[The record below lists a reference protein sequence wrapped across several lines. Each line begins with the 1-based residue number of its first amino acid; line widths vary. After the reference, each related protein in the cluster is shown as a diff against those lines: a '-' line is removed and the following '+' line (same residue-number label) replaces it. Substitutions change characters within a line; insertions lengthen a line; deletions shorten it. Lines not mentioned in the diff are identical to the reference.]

1 MNLVIVESPAKA
13 KTINKYLG
21 DNYKVLASYGHIRD
35 LPSKNGSVDPDQD
48 FKMEWEIDSF
58 SKKYLKEITDAAKDS
73 SKIILATDPDRE
85 GEAIAWHVKEYLNE
99 KKLLKDKEIERVV
112 FNEITKKAVIH
123 GIENP
128 RQIEPLLV
136 DAYMARR
143 ALDYLVGFNISPILW
158 TKLPGSKS
166 AGRVQSV
173 ALKLITEREHE
184 IESFQPEE
192 FWTLSIKFKDEKNQ
206 IIVASISQLDKN
218 KIEKFS
224 FRNKNEI
231 NNAISSINQKKFSIT
246 DISSKVVNRN
256 PSGPFTTS
264 TLQQTASSRLGFG
277 ASRTMQIAQ
286 KLYQGVEIE
295 GETIGLITYMRTDG
309 TNISKD
315 AIVTFRDYIK
325 KEVGNEYLP
334 ESALNY
340 SGKKAK
346 NAQEAHE
353 AIRPTDI
360 IRTPQSVKKYLS
372 TDQNKLYDLIW
383 SRALSSQMQSAK
395 FDRNTITIT
404 SNNSDTICKASGS
417 VLKFDGFL
425 KIYNNQGKDDDEKIL
440 PSVSKGLV
448 NVESLIDEQHFTQ
461 PPPRYSEA
469 SLVKKLEELGIGRP
483 STYASIIST
492 IANRGYAEILNKR
505 FFPTDRGKLISAF
518 LEKLFSKYVDY
529 NFTASLE
536 DQLDE
541 ITTGKESWIKVLELF
556 WKDFN
561 NNVAEVK
568 EKRTRE
574 VLDLL
579 NDSLGDLVFDKDDKG
594 NIIRKCQLCNSGILS
609 LKNSFRG
616 GAFIGCSNY
625 PDCKFTRPLSKAK
638 AAAQAQLAEPKFIGK
653 HENGNDIYLKNGRFG
668 PYLQYEKILEDIE
681 IEKTQKKKRKSKK
694 FKSEVNKL
702 LKNIS
707 IPKGLELDSIDLEKA
722 QFLCSLP
729 KSLGIN
735 PDNQKEITLNTG
747 RFGPYLK
754 CENKSARIE
763 NIEEIFSIGL
773 NRAIT
778 LIAEAK
784 PGRMSSS
791 IIKDLGEHP
800 EDKKPIRIM
809 KGQYGPYIKYKSL
822 NATIPEEK
830 DPNEITVEDALILIE
845 KRREYDKTKN
855 KKKRKKWLKK
865 FHLFC

>member
-21 DNYKVLASYGHIRD
+21 KNYKVLASYGHIRD
-35 LPSKNGSVDPDQD
+35 LPSKNGSVDPENNFQ
-48 FKMEWEIDSF
+48 MLWEVDSF

-173 ALKLITEREHE
+173 ALKLVTEREHE
-184 IESFQPEE
+184 IESFKPDE
-192 FWTLSIKFKDEKNQ
+192 FWTLSVEFTDNKNQ
-206 IIVASISQLDKN
+206 KITSSISQLNGN

-224 FRNKNEI
+224 FKNKDEI
-231 NNAISSINQKKFSIT
+231 NKAISSIKDKNFNIT
-246 DISSKVVNRN
+246 DISSKVINRN
-256 PSGPFTTS
+256 PFGPFTTS

-286 KLYQGVEIE
+286 KLYQGIDIE

-309 TNISKD
+309 TNLSVD
-315 AIVTFRDYIK
+315 AVSTFRDYIQ
-325 KEVGNEYLP
+325 KEIGKEYLP
-334 ESALNY
+334 KNVLNY

-383 SRALSSQMQSAK
+383 SRALSSQMESAK

-404 SNNSDTICKASGS
+404 SDNDDTICKASGS

-425 KIYNNQGKDDDEKIL
+425 KVYNTPNKDDDEGIL
-440 PSVSKGLV
+440 PKMSKGPINIEAL
-448 NVESLIDEQHFTQ
+448 LDEQHFTQ

-469 SLVKKLEELGIGRP
+469 GLVKKLEELGIGRP

-492 IANRGYAEILNKR
+492 ITNRGYAEILNKR

-529 NFTASLE
+529 NFTAGLE

-579 NDSLGDLVFDKDDKG
+579 NDSLGDLVFDKDNEG
-594 NIIRKCQLCNSGILS
+594 NVVRKCQLCNSGTLS

-638 AAAQAQLAEPKFIGK
+638 AAAQAQLTEPKFIGK
-653 HENGNDIYLKNGRFG
+653 HINGNDIFLKNGRFG
-668 PYLQYEKILEDIE
+668 PYLQYEKILDE
-681 IEKTQKKKRKSKK
+681 IEVEKVTKKKKKSKK
-694 FKSEVNKL
+694 LKSDVNEL
-702 LKNIS
+702 LKNVS
-707 IPKGLELDSIDLEKA
+707 IPKGLELESIDLEKA
-722 QFLCSLP
+722 QFLCALP

-735 PDNQKEITLNTG
+735 PENQIEITLNTG

-754 CENKSARIE
+754 CENKSARLE
-763 NIEEIFSIGL
+763 NVEEIFTIGL

-800 EDKKPIRIM
+800 EDKKPVRVM

-830 DPNEITVEDALILIE
+830 DPTELTMEEALILIE
-845 KRREYDKTKN
+845 KRKEYDKTK
-855 KKKRKKWLKK
+855 KSKKRKSK
-865 FHLFC
+865 

>member
-21 DNYKVLASYGHIRD
+21 DDYKVLASYGHIRD
-35 LPSKNGSVDPDQD
+35 LPSKNGSVDPDHD
-48 FKMEWEIDSF
+48 FKMEWEVDSF

-112 FNEITKKAVIH
+112 FNEITKKAVLH
-123 GIENP
+123 GIDNP

-184 IESFQPEE
+184 IESFNPEE
-192 FWTLSIKFKDEKNQ
+192 FWTLSVKFKDKNNQ
-206 IIVASISQLDKN
+206 IITASISQLENN

-224 FRNKNEI
+224 FRNKEEI
-231 NNAISSINQKKFSIT
+231 NKAISIINKKKFSIT
-246 DISSKVVNRN
+246 DISSKIINRN

-286 KLYQGVEIE
+286 KLYQGIEID

-309 TNISKD
+309 TNLSKD
-315 AIVTFRDYIK
+315 AVSAFRDYIK
-325 KEVGNEYLP
+325 KEIGNEYLP
-334 ESALNY
+334 ESSLNY

-383 SRALSSQMQSAK
+383 SRALSSQMSSAK
-395 FDRNTITIT
+395 FDRNTITVT
-404 SNNSDTICKASGS
+404 SDNNDTVCKASGS

-425 KIYNNQGKDDDEKIL
+425 KIYNNQNKDDDESIL
-440 PSVSKGLV
+440 PAMTKGLV
-448 NVESLIDEQHFTQ
+448 NIESLIDEQHFTQ

-518 LEKLFSKYVDY
+518 LEKLFSRYVDY
-529 NFTASLE
+529 NFTAGLE

-541 ITTGKESWIKVLELF
+541 ITSGKESWIKVLELF

-561 NNVAEVK
+561 NNVSEVK

-579 NDSLGDLVFDKDDKG
+579 NDSLGELIFDKDNEG
-594 NIIRKCQLCNSGILS
+594 NIVRKCQLCSNGTLS

-668 PYLQYEKILEDIE
+668 PYLQYEKILSEQE
-681 IEKTQKKKRKSKK
+681 IEESEKKKKKKKKSKT
-694 FKSEVNKL
+694 EVNEL
-702 LKNIS
+702 LKNVS
-707 IPKGLELDSIDLEKA
+707 IPKGLDLKDIDLEKA

-729 KSLGIN
+729 KSLGLN
-735 PDNQKEITLNTG
+735 PENQKEITLNTG

-791 IIKDLGEHP
+791 IIKDLGTHP
-800 EDKKPIRIM
+800 EDGKPVRIM

-830 DPNEITVEDALILIE
+830 DPNELTMEEALILIE
-845 KRREYDKTKN
+845 KRKEYDKN
-855 KKKRKKWLKK
+855 KKKKKK
-865 FHLFC
+865 

>member
-21 DNYKVLASYGHIRD
+21 SKYTVLASYGHIRD
-35 LPSKNGSVDPDQD
+35 LPSKNGSVDPENK
-48 FKMEWEIDSF
+48 FKMVWEIDSF
-58 SKKYLKEITDAAKDS
+58 SKKYLKEIVDVVKDS
-73 SKIILATDPDRE
+73 EKVILATDPDRE
-85 GEAIAWHVKEYLNE
+85 GEAIAWHVKEYLDE
-99 KKLLKDKEIERVV
+99 KKLLKDKKIERVV
-112 FNEITKKAVIH
+112 FNEITKKAVTN

-128 RQIEPLLV
+128 RSIETQLV

-173 ALKLITEREHE
+173 ALRLLTEREHKIE
-184 IESFQPEE
+184 IFKPEE
-192 FWTLSIKFKDEKNQ
+192 FWTLNIIFKTKENNLIISNINQ
-206 IIVASISQLDKN
+206 LNGN

-224 FRNKNEI
+224 FRNKGEI
-231 NNAISSINQKKFSIT
+231 NSAVESIKNNKYEIN
-246 DISSKVVNRN
+246 DISSKIYSKN
-256 PSGPFTTS
+256 PLGPFTTS
-264 TLQQTASSRLGFG
+264 TLQQTSSSKLGFG

-286 KLYQGVEIE
+286 RLYQGIDIE
-295 GETIGLITYMRTDG
+295 GDTVGLITYMRTDG

-315 AIVTFRDYIK
+315 IVNIFRNYI
-325 KEVGNEYLP
+325 NENYGKNYLP
-334 ESALNY
+334 KVPLNY

-353 AIRPTDI
+353 AIRPTEITRKPEDM
-360 IRTPQSVKKYLS
+360 KKYLS
-372 TDQNKLYDLIW
+372 SDQFKLYNLIW
-383 SRALSSQMQSAK
+383 TRALSSQMESAK
-395 FDRNTITIT
+395 FDRKTITI
-404 SNNSDTICKASGS
+404 SSVDGKNIFKASGS
-417 VLKFDGFL
+417 VIKFDGFL
-425 KIYNNQGKDDDEKIL
+425 KLSNIIDDNENEKIL
-440 PSVSKGLV
+440 PNVNKG
-448 NVESLIDEQHFTQ
+448 NIEISEFKDEQHFTQ

-483 STYASIIST
+483 STYASIISV
-492 IANRGYAEILNKR
+492 ISNRGYADINNKR
-505 FFPTDRGKLISAF
+505 FFPTDRGKLLSAF

-529 NFTASLE
+529 DFTAKLE
-536 DQLDE
+536 DQLDD
-541 ITTGKESWIKVLELF
+541 ITSGKEDWIKVLEHF

-561 NNVAEVK
+561 LNISNVK

-579 NDSLGDLVFDKDDKG
+579 NESLGSLIFDIDKDGKID
-594 NIIRKCQLCNSGILS
+594 RKCKLCGTGQLS

-638 AAAQAQLAEPKFIGK
+638 AAQQLNLSEPKLIGK
-653 HENGNDIYLKNGRFG
+653 NDNGNEIFLKNGRFG
-668 PYLQYEKILEDIE
+668 PYLQYENEETAIE
-681 IEKTQKKKRKSKK
+681 EKSKK
-694 FKSEVNKL
+694 KNKSKKKEDN
-702 LKNIS
+702 LKNVS
-707 IPKGLELDSIDLEKA
+707 IPKGIDVEKVDLEKA
-722 QFLCSLP
+722 KFLCSLP
-729 KSLGIN
+729 ISLGKN
-735 PDNQKEITLNTG
+735 PDNDQDITLNVG

-754 CENKSARIE
+754 CEKKSARLD
-763 NIEEIFSIGL
+763 NVEELFSIGL

-784 PGRMSSS
+784 PGRISSS

-800 EDKKPIRIM
+800 DDKKSVRVM

-830 DPNEITVEDALILIE
+830 DPTEITLEEALILIE
-845 KRREYDKTKN
+845 KRKEYDKS
-855 KKKRKKWLKK
+855 KKKKIK
-865 FHLFC
+865 